1 MINRGEFVD
10 INGQPGVLTTGP
22 SGALRWAPATTARDH
37 QRQLIVYAIAD
48 QPLHWQNGGIA
59 VYVRT
64 GTLRH
69 MSHPPAAGRSGDA
82 RLASKLVVMERRRL
96 GRIGHD
102 SSVLIYG
109 GAALSDVTQEVA
121 TASIDEALAAGIN
134 HFDTAAGY
142 GDSELR
148 FGAVMHRLRDQIF
161 LATKTGER
169 DREAAWRQIN
179 TSLERLQTDHV
190 DLLQLHAIGDLT
202 ELDAAT
208 GADGAL
214 HAAIRAQEEGLVA
227 AIGITGHGLE
237 APATH
242 LEALKRYPFAT
253 VLTPLNPVLARDQGY
268 LNSYEALVDEI
279 EYQDAGLMII
289 KTVAKQNWPDP
300 DVKTYTTWYEPFD
313 QQHQITA
320 AVAWVLA
327 HPEVTGLATPSDVR
341 LLSLVIQAEQ
351 ERHTL
356 DSEAAEGVLSAEP
369 VYSSPFINMPF

>member
-1 MINRGEFVD
+1 
-10 INGQPGVLTTGP
+10 
-22 SGALRWAPATTARDH
+22 
-37 QRQLIVYAIAD
+37 
-48 QPLHWQNGGIA
+48 
-59 VYVRT
+59 
-64 GTLRH
+64 
-69 MSHPPAAGRSGDA
+69 
-82 RLASKLVVMERRRL
+82 MERRRL
-96 GRIGHD
+96 GRIGHE

-109 GAALSDVTQEVA
+109 GAALSDVTQDVA
-121 TASIDEALAAGIN
+121 DASIDEALAAGIN

-148 FGAVMHRLRDQIF
+148 LGAVMPNIRDRIF

-169 DREAAWRQIN
+169 AREAAWRQIN
-179 TSLERLQTDHV
+179 KSLERLQTDHV
-190 DLLQLHAIGDLT
+190 DLLQLHAIGDRA

-214 HAAIRAQEEGLVA
+214 HAAIRAQDERLTT
-227 AIGITGHGLE
+227 AIGITGHGHE

-253 VLTPLNPVLARDQGY
+253 VLTPLNPVLARDPEY
-268 LNSYEALVDEI
+268 LDAYEALVDEI

-313 QQHQITA
+313 QQHQMTA
-320 AVAWVLA
+320 AVAWVLD
-327 HPEVTGLATPSDVR
+327 HREVTGIATPSDVR
-341 LLSLVIQAEQ
+341 LLSLMINAEQ

-356 DSEAAEGVLSAEP
+356 DSDAAEGVLGAEP

>member
-1 MINRGEFVD
+1 
-10 INGQPGVLTTGP
+10 
-22 SGALRWAPATTARDH
+22 
-37 QRQLIVYAIAD
+37 
-48 QPLHWQNGGIA
+48 
-59 VYVRT
+59 
-64 GTLRH
+64 
-69 MSHPPAAGRSGDA
+69 
-82 RLASKLVVMERRRL
+82 MEQRRL
-96 GRIGHD
+96 GRLGHE

-109 GAALSDVTQEVA
+109 GAALSDMTQEVA
-121 TASIDEALAAGIN
+121 EASIDEALAAGIN

-148 FGAVMHRLRDQIF
+148 FGAIMHRIRDRIF

-179 TSLERLQTDHV
+179 NSLERLQTDHV
-190 DLLQLHAIGDLT
+190 DLLQLHAIGDRA

-214 HAAIRAQEEGLVA
+214 HAAIRAQEEGLVGA
-227 AIGITGHGLE
+227 VGITGHGQE

-253 VLTPLNPVLARDQGY
+253 VLTPLNPVLARDPEY
-268 LNSYEALVDEI
+268 LNAYEALVDEI

-289 KTVAKQNWPDP
+289 KTIAKQNWPDP
-300 DVKTYTTWYEPFD
+300 EVKTYTTWYEPFD

-320 AVAWVLA
+320 AVAWVLD
-327 HPEVTGLATPSDVR
+327 HREVTGLATPGDVR
-341 LLSLVIQAEQ
+341 LLSLVINAEQ

-356 DSEAAEGVLSAEP
+356 DSEAAAGLLSAEP